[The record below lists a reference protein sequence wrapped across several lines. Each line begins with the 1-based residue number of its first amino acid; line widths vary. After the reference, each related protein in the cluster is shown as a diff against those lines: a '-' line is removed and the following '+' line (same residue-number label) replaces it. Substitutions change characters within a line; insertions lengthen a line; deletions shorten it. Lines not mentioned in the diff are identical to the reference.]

1 MGGGVSLVV
10 VDGVFLVFYANY
22 TRMYSATGCNDGWVV
37 GGWGPLHV
45 SCCVPVNRQLTTKN
59 VEGASDTALVQAS
72 HEHHKQTLFV
82 RRNDLPTPLPAFPP
96 IHHHILH
103 EPWLL
108 KVVHSRS

>member
-72 HEHHKQTLFV
+72 HEHHKQTNSCKEKRPPYPSSRFSPNPPSHSPRTV
-82 RRNDLPTPLPAFPP
+82 VVEGCAFP
-96 IHHHILH
+96 
-103 EPWLL
+103 
-108 KVVHSRS
+108 